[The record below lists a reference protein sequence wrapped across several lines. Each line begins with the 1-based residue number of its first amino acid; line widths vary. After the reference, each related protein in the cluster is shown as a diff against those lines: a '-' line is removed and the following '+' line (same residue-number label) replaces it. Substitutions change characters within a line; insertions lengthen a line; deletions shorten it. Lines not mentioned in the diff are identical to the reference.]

1 MPLKKNQPN
10 DRSHEK
16 RSVLKVYAKGNLKSV
31 IVKKD
36 NLEGRLNLKKDKLH
50 FFHIQ
55 QKLHTQYSLT
65 KLNNVSQIL
74 KQCNFEASIF
84 ICFLSTIDY

>member
-1 MPLKKNQPN
+1 MKGESYAFAKKKNQPN

-36 NLEGRLNLKKDKLH
+36 NLEGRMNPKKDKLH
-50 FFHIQ
+50 FFSHSTEAA
-55 QKLHTQYSLT
+55 HTILT
-65 KLNNVSQIL
+65 HKT
-74 KQCNFEASIF
+74 K
-84 ICFLSTIDY
+84 